1 MPQRSRLWWSLGFAL
16 LALVTALSLLPI
28 RGPDLDLPNGDK
40 LNHALA
46 YTVLMLYFGQLVGG
60 VWRRRLAVAGGLL
73 AYGIAIELLQSQ
85 LPPRTAE
92 LADLAANLGGMA
104 IGALLLPTA
113 LGRLLLAI
121 EHRLPS
127 RTRL

>member
-1 MPQRSRLWWSLGFAL
+1 MPRHPRLWWSLGFAL
-16 LALVTALSLLPI
+16 LALITALSLLPI
-28 RGPDLDLPNGDK
+28 RGPDLDLPNSDK

-46 YTVLMLYFGQLVGG
+46 YSVLMLYFGQLVGG
-60 VWRRRLAVAGGLL
+60 GWRRRLGVAGGLF

-92 LADLAANLGGMA
+92 LADLAANLSGMM
-104 IGALLLPTA
+104 IGALLLQTA

-121 EHRLPS
+121 EQRLRW

>member
-1 MPQRSRLWWSLGFAL
+1 MPRHLRLWWSLGFAL
-16 LALVTALSLLPI
+16 LALITALSLLPI
-28 RGPDLDLPNGDK
+28 RGPDLDLPNSDK

-46 YTVLMLYFGQLVGG
+46 YSVLMLYFGQLVGG
-60 VWRRRLAVAGGLL
+60 GWRRRLAVAAGLL
-73 AYGIAIELLQSQ
+73 AYGIVIELLQSQ

-92 LADLAANLGGMA
+92 LADLAANIGGMA

-113 LGRLLLAI
+113 LGRLLLTVDG
-121 EHRLPS
+121 RLPG

>member
-1 MPQRSRLWWSLGFAL
+1 MKSGRRDRPRSVLPLIGFCSIL
-16 LALVTALSLLPI
+16 LALSAGGCGALGLTPF
-28 RGPDLDLPNGDK
+28 P
-40 LNHALA
+40 
-46 YTVLMLYFGQLVGG
+46 
-60 VWRRRLAVAGGLL
+60 RRRLAVAGGLL

>member
-1 MPQRSRLWWSLGFAL
+1 MPHHLRLWWSLGFAL
-16 LALVTALSLLPI
+16 LALITALSLLPI
-28 RGPDLDLPNGDK
+28 RGPDLDLPNSDK

-46 YTVLMLYFGQLVGG
+46 YSVLMLYFGQLVGG
-60 VWRRRLAVAGGLL
+60 GWRRRLAVAAGLL

-92 LADLAANLGGMA
+92 LADLAANIGGMA
-104 IGALLLPTA
+104 IGALLLRTA
-113 LGRLLLAI
+113 LGRLLLTI
-121 EHRLPS
+121 EGRLPG

>member
-1 MPQRSRLWWSLGFAL
+1 MPHHLRLWWSLGFAL
-16 LALVTALSLLPI
+16 LALITALSLLPI
-28 RGPDLDLPNGDK
+28 RGPDLDLPNSDK

-46 YTVLMLYFGQLVGG
+46 YSVLMLYFGQLVGG
-60 VWRRRLAVAGGLL
+60 GWRRRLAVAAGLL
-73 AYGIAIELLQSQ
+73 AYGIVIELLQSR

-104 IGALLLPTA
+104 IGALLLRTR
-113 LGRLLLAI
+113 LGRLMVAV
-121 EHRLPS
+121 ERRLTS

>member
-1 MPQRSRLWWSLGFAL
+1 MPHHLRLWWSLGFAL
-16 LALVTALSLLPI
+16 LALITALSLLPI
-28 RGPDLDLPNGDK
+28 RGPDLDLPNSDK
-40 LNHALA
+40 LHHALA
-46 YTVLMLYFGQLVGG
+46 YSVLMLYFGKLAGAGWQ
-60 VWRRRLAVAGGLL
+60 RRLAVAGGLL

-104 IGALLLPTA
+104 IGALLLRT
-113 LGRLLLAI
+113 RLS
-121 EHRLPS
+121 RLMIAVERRLTS